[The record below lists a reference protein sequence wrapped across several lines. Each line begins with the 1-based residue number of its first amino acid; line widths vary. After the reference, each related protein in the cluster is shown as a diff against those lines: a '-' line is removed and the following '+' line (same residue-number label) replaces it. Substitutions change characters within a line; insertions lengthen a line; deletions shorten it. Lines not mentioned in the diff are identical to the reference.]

1 MVPEAKS
8 TQVETTCER
17 EFATPSLFGC
27 NFYGGLSH
35 FHARASFGFFQ
46 LQASESVNTSLTE
59 PLHLLALASPHLH
72 APLASIPTIS
82 SMSELEARQNDEI
95 ESLRS
100 IYGDIF
106 VDLTPTFKVWSKTA
120 SPHFQI
126 ALLSHENPERPV
138 VSLTLDICFTPTYPR
153 LPPIIKVLDAKNL
166 LKARLAKIDAK
177 IAALLSEYAGEEL
190 CFTVIMDVKEM
201 LDDFQQTT
209 EQVLSLEEERAQ
221 RLRKERQQLEKTE
234 QEALRKEQL
243 AKKRITLEASEQIMQ
258 LRNDYGDLRSGGVQ
272 NIELS
277 LDLPETLLLPPASSD
292 QVFVFDNVLWGE
304 GQSIRFQFRVVQ
316 GFIRSHTRELL
327 LEVSD
332 QYIVKPYLPP
342 AVQARLDER
351 KIDVSY
357 LLTVIELDDPLWL
370 TSDGKAEIRRLE
382 LELEQTMTIASESIL
397 NVCGFQIDQ
406 LEQTPSRWTIR
417 ILTDFGLA
425 LQSMEDVLLTAEFVN
440 WGLARS
446 WLIQLVPAIE
456 HLHNSGLTHQ
466 LICPASVLLAEN
478 DQTQTKTL
486 KLCHPA
492 YGAKILQMV
501 HRSDNYLSK
510 YIPSAWMD
518 PDPSGGLIKSDV
530 WQLGVLFMRMM
541 LGYNIATEFHTPED
555 FLANFKPESYPGVEE
570 YAERVYD
577 LLSKMLQPKSS
588 KRISLLELNA
598 VKFFRAGIDLNIQ
611 MLQSYDSGI
620 QSRRNVP
627 ERSIRQIQA
636 DPIGS
641 SRYQTSVLNAARNLG
656 VSQVSRRRYSNT
668 NANSSP
674 FVGNNEPASSSN
686 VNGSRYVREFEE
698 VGKLGKGGFGEVV
711 KARNRME
718 GTFYAIKKIKHRSD
732 KLETLLSEV
741 LSLAR
746 LNHQYI
752 VRYYGCWVEEI
763 SESHDQSALADSEE
777 SSDDEEFESPVN
789 IRSSSF
795 LQSRDSFQIDY
806 FTNSMNP
813 LLEYDDS
820 DFDDRIVFAHSENE
834 GDDSTSDDSDG
845 ESDSES
851 SSEPSEDESQETQE
865 MTSTMSGGSS
875 DDSSNRSDA
884 QKSAVGK
891 SLLYIQMEF
900 CENNTLLDLIEKGLP
915 DNSSEYWRLFRQVVE
930 AVSYIHSSGFIH
942 RDLKPTNIFIDKS
955 NNVKVGDFG
964 LAKNSQFSSAILKN
978 NQVAPGNKDLSTL
991 VGTFFYTAKEVA
1003 TGEYDE
1009 KIDMYSLGIIFFEM
1023 CYQLGTGMERVMI
1036 LNDLRLVDVK
1046 FPNDFDPRKLNE
1058 RKIIRQLLTH
1068 DPHERPGA
1076 SELLQ
1081 SGLIPVEH
1089 QDVIIKEA
1097 LKSLADPASPW
1108 QQQVRDALFKQPY
1121 LLARDLMFDNA
1132 GKSSH
1137 SAIIDNTSADYL
1149 ILSQTLNAL
1158 GHIFENHGAIR
1169 DFDGSSLIPKLQT
1182 QSKEQVY
1189 EVLDRSGSVLTLNYD
1204 LVLPIARFLSRNTFQ
1219 VSKLHRHEFV
1229 YRPNVRGIGRP
1240 DKYSA
1245 VAFDI
1250 MSHEKHSLKSDDAE
1264 CIKVVDEV
1272 LSSFPCFKTK
1282 NAQTF
1287 IMINHSDILN
1297 CVIDFAFGSSHTL
1310 SQSRRYELMGVL
1322 SQLGVERGSEDIKKY
1337 LRNDFKL
1344 QHTIVKDLIDLFN
1357 FTVEPEKARQ
1367 KLRKIMIDS
1376 PMLGK
1381 IDRALNEIED
1391 ILSLLQKLGVKSIVS
1406 FCPLSNY
1413 NAKYYEGN
1421 IMFQAIHRIDKN
1433 RKFSR
1438 FITGGRYDRLI
1449 DSLANDGLTKSR
1461 TPHAVGFQLT
1471 STLLFLLMKNSAK
1484 RTHFSATK
1492 QKSLRGWKKSR
1503 CDVLIT
1509 STQESIMNESGF
1521 KLLGELWDHDI
1532 SCDWLL
1538 STSQDDLN
1546 DKAMEDGCYWVIQ
1559 LKQQNVLR
1567 GRKTKKSTFKPIRVK
1582 SMTDNKDTDLD
1593 YDELLQFLSNEIAE
1607 RDLERNESNYGN
1619 SKKRDDANQTQQVH
1633 SRIGEPIFNLDIDQ
1647 RAIIV
1652 PNSAPRGR
1660 KNNKKEKWEL
1670 ENDSKLAGANLM
1682 KDLANAPIVTV
1693 DLGDSTLDM
1702 ILTMSLLTPQEEWL
1716 KKLFFTDHKLPR
1728 SYASAIYD
1736 TLNKEASRG
1745 VRWALLHSPKTD
1757 KTTIVDLQR

>member
-1 MVPEAKS
+1 
-8 TQVETTCER
+8 
-17 EFATPSLFGC
+17 
-27 NFYGGLSH
+27 
-35 FHARASFGFFQ
+35 
-46 LQASESVNTSLTE
+46 
-59 PLHLLALASPHLH
+59 
-72 APLASIPTIS
+72 
-82 SMSELEARQNDEI
+82 MSELEARQNDEI

-106 VDLTPTFKVWSKTA
+106 VDLTPTSKVWNKTA

-126 ALLSHENPERPV
+126 ALLSHENPDCPV
-138 VSLTLDICFTPTYPR
+138 VSLVLDICFTPTYPR

-177 IAALLSEYAGEEL
+177 IAALLNEYAGEEL

-209 EQVLSLEEERAQ
+209 EKVLSLEEERAQ
-221 RLRKERQQLEKTE
+221 RLEKERQKLEQTE

-258 LRNDYGDLRSGGVQ
+258 LRDDYGDLRSGSTQ

-277 LDLPETLLLPPASSD
+277 VELPESLLLPAVSAG
-292 QVFVFDNVLWGE
+292 QIFVFDNVLWGE

-316 GFIRSHTRELL
+316 GFIRSHSHELL

-357 LLTVIELDDPLWL
+357 LLTVIQLDDPLWL

-382 LELEQTMTIASESIL
+382 NELEMTMALASDSIL
-397 NVCGFQIDQ
+397 KVCGFQIDQ
-406 LEQTPSRWTIR
+406 LEHLPSRWTIR

-425 LQSMEDVLLTAEFVN
+425 LQSIEDVLLTAEFVN
-440 WGLARS
+440 WGIARA
-446 WLIQLVPAIE
+446 WLLQLVPALE

-466 LICPASVLLAEN
+466 LICPASVLLVEN
-478 DQTQTKTL
+478 DNNQSKSL
-486 KLCHPA
+486 KLCHPS
-492 YGAKILQMV
+492 YGAKILLMV
-501 HRSDNYLSK
+501 HRSKNYLSK
-510 YIPSAWMD
+510 YIPSTWMD
-518 PDPSGGLIKSDV
+518 PDPSGGPIKTDV
-530 WQLGVLFMRMM
+530 WQLGVLFMRVM
-541 LGYNIATEFHTPED
+541 LGYNIALEFPTPED
-555 FLANFKPESYPGVEE
+555 FLTNFRPENYPGVEE
-570 YAERVYD
+570 YAERIYD
-577 LLSKMLQPKSS
+577 LLSKILQPKSS
-588 KRISLLELNA
+588 KRLSLLELNA
-598 VKFFRAGIDLNIQ
+598 VKFFRAGIDSNIQ
-611 MLQSYDSGI
+611 KQQAYDTTFRSH
-620 QSRRNVP
+620 RNAP
-627 ERSIRQIQA
+627 EKSVGRLKT

-656 VSQVSRRRYSNT
+656 VSQISHRRHSNT
-668 NANSSP
+668 NAAPST
-674 FVGNNEPASSSN
+674 FMGHQEAASASQ
-686 VNGSRYVREFEE
+686 GSRYVREFEE

-752 VRYYGCWVEEI
+752 VRYYGCWVEELP
-763 SESHDQSALADSEE
+763 ESHDQSALDDSEE

-820 DFDDRIVFAHSENE
+820 DFDDRIVFAHSDDESE
-834 GDDSTSDDSDG
+834 GSFCEDSSDESGSDSSCESSREG
-845 ESDSES
+845 ESQVVS
-851 SSEPSEDESQETQE
+851 STISG
-865 MTSTMSGGSS
+865 TSTESNSTPNAALKSS
-875 DDSSNRSDA
+875 
-884 QKSAVGK
+884 VGK
-891 SLLYIQMEF
+891 SMLYIQMEF

-915 DNSSEYWRLFRQVVE
+915 ENPSEYWRLFRQVLE

-942 RDLKPTNIFIDKS
+942 RDLKPTNIFIDKL

-1046 FPNDFDPRKLNE
+1046 FPNNFDPRRLKE
-1058 RKIIRQLLTH
+1058 RKLIRQLLSH
-1068 DPHERPGA
+1068 DPQQRPGA

-1137 SAIIDNTSADYL
+1137 SALLDNSTADYL

-1169 DFDGSSLIPKLQT
+1169 DFDGSSLIPKLHT

-1204 LVLPIARFLSRNTFQ
+1204 LVLPIARFLSRTTFH
-1219 VSKLHRHEFV
+1219 VGKLHRHEFV

-1245 VAFDI
+1245 VAFDV
-1250 MSHEKHSLKSDDAE
+1250 MSHNETSLKSDDAE
-1264 CIKVVDEV
+1264 CIKVVDEI

-1287 IMINHSDILN
+1287 IMVNHSDILN
-1297 CVIDFAFGSSHTL
+1297 CVIDFAFGGSHSL

-1381 IDRALNEIED
+1381 IDRALNEIKDVLD
-1391 ILSLLQKLGVKSIVS
+1391 ILQKLGVKSTVS

-1413 NAKYYEGN
+1413 NAKYYDGN

-1438 FITGGRYDRLI
+1438 FVTGGRYDRLI

-1471 STLLFLLMKNSAK
+1471 STLLFLLMKNTAK
-1484 RTHFSATK
+1484 RTHFSASK
-1492 QKSLRGWKKSR
+1492 QRSLRGWTKSR

-1509 STQESIMNESGF
+1509 STQESIMKESGF
-1521 KLLGELWDHDI
+1521 KLLGELWAHDI
-1532 SCDWLL
+1532 SCDWSL
-1538 STSQDDLN
+1538 SSSQDDLS
-1546 DKAMEDGCYWVIQ
+1546 DKAMADGCYWVIL
-1559 LKQQNVLR
+1559 LKQQNMAK
-1567 GRKTKKSTFKPIRVK
+1567 GRKTKKSTFKPVRVK
-1582 SMTDNKDTDLD
+1582 SIIDGKDIDLD
-1593 YDELLQFLSNEIAE
+1593 YNELLQYLTNEIAE
-1607 RDLERNESNYGN
+1607 RDSERNEPIHESN
-1619 SKKRDDANQTQQVH
+1619 KKRDNSDQMQHDH
-1633 SRIGEPIFNLDIDQ
+1633 SQIGEPIFNVDIDQ
-1647 RAIIV
+1647 RVIIV

-1660 KNNKKEKWEL
+1660 KNNKKDKWEL

-1682 KDLANAPIVTV
+1682 KGLANAPIVTV
-1693 DLGDSTLDM
+1693 DLGDHTLDM
-1702 ILTMSLLTPQEEWL
+1702 ILSMSLLTPLEEWL
-1716 KKLFFTDHKLPR
+1716 KKLFFADHNLPR

-1736 TLNKEASRG
+1736 ALNKEASRG

>member
-1 MVPEAKS
+1 
-8 TQVETTCER
+8 
-17 EFATPSLFGC
+17 
-27 NFYGGLSH
+27 
-35 FHARASFGFFQ
+35 
-46 LQASESVNTSLTE
+46 
-59 PLHLLALASPHLH
+59 
-72 APLASIPTIS
+72 
-82 SMSELEARQNDEI
+82 MSELEARQNDEI

-106 VDLTPTFKVWSKTA
+106 VDLTPTSKVWSKTA

-126 ALLSHENPERPV
+126 SLLSHENPDRPI
-138 VSLTLDICFTPTYPR
+138 VSLVLDICFTPTYPR
-153 LPPIIKVLDAKNL
+153 LPPIIKVLEAKNL
-166 LKARLAKIDAK
+166 LKARLAKIEAK
-177 IAALLSEYAGEEL
+177 ITALLVEYAGEEL

-209 EQVLSLEEERAQ
+209 EKVLSLEEEREQ
-221 RLRKERQQLEKTE
+221 RLKKERQKLEQTE

-243 AKKRITLEASEQIMQ
+243 AKKRITIEASEQIMQ
-258 LRNDYGDLRSGGVQ
+258 LRHDYGDLRSGSMQ

-277 LDLPETLLLPPASSD
+277 ADLPETLLLPPASSG
-292 QVFVFDNVLWGE
+292 QIFVFDNVLWGE
-304 GQSIRFQFRVVQ
+304 GQSVRFQFRVVQ

-327 LEVSD
+327 LEVGD

-342 AVQARLDER
+342 LVQARLDER

-357 LLTVIELDDPLWL
+357 LLTVIELNNPVWL
-370 TSDGKAEIRRLE
+370 TSDGKAEIRHLE
-382 LELEQTMTIASESIL
+382 LELELTMALASESIL
-397 NVCGFQIDQ
+397 KVCGFQIDQ
-406 LEQTPSRWTIR
+406 LEHSPSRWTIR

-425 LQSMEDVLLTAEFVN
+425 LQSVEDVLLTAEFVN

-446 WLIQLVPAIE
+446 WLLQLVPALE
-456 HLHNSGLTHQ
+456 YLHNTGLTHQ

-478 DQTQTKTL
+478 EQNQTKIL
-486 KLCHPA
+486 KLCHPS

-501 HRSDNYLSK
+501 NQSQEYVSK
-510 YIPSAWMD
+510 FIPSKWMD
-518 PDPSGGLIKSDV
+518 PDTSGGLIKTDV
-530 WQLGVLFMRMM
+530 WQLGVLFMRVM
-541 LGYNIATEFHTPED
+541 LGYNIAAEFATPDD
-555 FLANFKPESYPGVEE
+555 FLASFRPESYPGVEV
-570 YAERVYD
+570 YAERIYD

-598 VKFFRAGIDLNIQ
+598 VKFFRAGIDLNIL
-611 MLQSYDSGI
+611 MLQTYEAEI
-620 QSRRNVP
+620 HSRKNPP
-627 ERSIRQIQA
+627 EKSVGRVHA

-668 NANSSP
+668 NAAANP
-674 FVGNNEPASSSN
+674 FMGNHELVSSSHA
-686 VNGSRYVREFEE
+686 NGSRYVREFEE

-763 SESHDQSALADSEE
+763 PESQDQSALDDSGE
-777 SSDDEEFESPVN
+777 SSEDDEFESPVN

-834 GDDSTSDDSDG
+834 SGDSTSDESDA
-845 ESDSES
+845 SDSES
-851 SSEPSEDESQETQE
+851 SSVSSEDESQET
-865 MTSTMSGGSS
+865 TTMSGSSTDGGS
-875 DDSSNRSDA
+875 A
-884 QKSAVGK
+884 PVAPLKSAVGK
-891 SLLYIQMEF
+891 SMLYIQMEF

-915 DNSSEYWRLFRQVVE
+915 DNSSEYWRLFRQVLE

-978 NQVAPGNKDLSTL
+978 NQVAPGNRDLSTL

-1036 LNDLRLVDVK
+1036 LNDMRLVDVK
-1046 FPNDFDPRKLNE
+1046 FPNDFDSRKYKE

-1068 DPHERPGA
+1068 DPHQRPGA

-1137 SAIIDNTSADYL
+1137 SAILDNSSADYL

-1189 EVLDRSGSVLTLNYD
+1189 ELLDRSGSVLTLNYD
-1204 LVLPIARFLSRNTFQ
+1204 LVLPIARFLSRTTFQ

-1245 VAFDI
+1245 VAFDV
-1250 MSHEKHSLKSDDAE
+1250 MSHDGKSLKSDDAE

-1282 NAQTF
+1282 NAQTY

-1297 CVIDFAFGSSHTL
+1297 CVIDFAFGNSHTL
-1310 SQSRRYELMGVL
+1310 TQSRRYELMGVL
-1322 SQLGVERGSEDIKKY
+1322 SQLGVERGCEDIKKY

-1344 QHTIVKDLIDLFN
+1344 QHTIVKDIIDLFN

-1391 ILSLLQKLGVKSIVS
+1391 ILDLLQKLGVKSTVS

-1449 DSLANDGLTKSR
+1449 DSLSNDGLTKSR

-1471 STLLFLLMKNSAK
+1471 STLLFLLMKNSGK
-1484 RTHFSATK
+1484 RTNFAEAK
-1492 QKSLRGWKKSR
+1492 QKSLQGWKKSR

-1509 STQESIMNESGF
+1509 SSQELILKDSGF
-1521 KLLGELWDHDI
+1521 KLLGDLWAHDI
-1532 SCDWLL
+1532 SCDWFL
-1538 STSQDDLN
+1538 SLSQEDLN
-1546 DKAMEDGCYWVIQ
+1546 DKAIADGCYWVVQ
-1559 LKQQNVLR
+1559 LKQQNMVR
-1567 GRKTKKSTFKPIRVK
+1567 GRKTKKSTFKPVRVK
-1582 SMTDNKDTDLD
+1582 SMIDNKDTDLD
-1593 YDELLQFLSNEIAE
+1593 YNELLPFLSNEIAE
-1607 RDLERNESNYGN
+1607 RDSERYESSIENN
-1619 SKKRDDANQTQQVH
+1619 KKRDDSTHSQQDH
-1633 SRIGEPIFNLDIDQ
+1633 TRIGEPIFNLDIDQ
-1647 RAIIV
+1647 RVIIV

-1682 KDLANAPIVTV
+1682 KSMANAPIVTI

-1702 ILTMSLLTPQEEWL
+1702 ILTMSLLTSQEEWL

-1736 TLNKEASRG
+1736 ALNKEASRG

>member
-1 MVPEAKS
+1 
-8 TQVETTCER
+8 
-17 EFATPSLFGC
+17 
-27 NFYGGLSH
+27 
-35 FHARASFGFFQ
+35 
-46 LQASESVNTSLTE
+46 
-59 PLHLLALASPHLH
+59 
-72 APLASIPTIS
+72 
-82 SMSELEARQNDEI
+82 MSDLEARQNDEI
-95 ESLRS
+95 ESIRS

-106 VDLTPTFKVWSKTA
+106 VDVTPTSKVWSKTA

-126 ALLSHENPERPV
+126 ALESHENPERPI
-138 VSLTLDICFTPTYPR
+138 VSLLLDVCFTPTYPS
-153 LPPIIKVLDAKNL
+153 LSPIIKILEPKNI
-166 LKARLAKIDAK
+166 LKARLAKIEEK
-177 IAALLSEYAGEEL
+177 ISSLLVEYAGEEL

-209 EQVLSLEEERAQ
+209 EEVLSLEEERAQ
-221 RLRKERQQLEKTE
+221 RLRKERQMLEQTE
-234 QEALRKEQL
+234 KEALRKEQL
-243 AKKRITLEASEQIMQ
+243 AKQRINIEASEQIMQ
-258 LRNDYGDLRSGGVQ
+258 LRHDYGDLRSGSTQSVA
-272 NIELS
+272 LS
-277 LDLPETLLLPPASSD
+277 VDLPDSLLLPPVSIGEM
-292 QVFVFDNVLWGE
+292 FVFDNVLWGE
-304 GQSIRFQFRVVQ
+304 GQNVRFKFRAVQ
-316 GFIRSHTRELL
+316 GFIRSHTRDLL
-327 LEVSD
+327 LEISD
-332 QYIVKPYLPP
+332 QYIVKPYLSPS
-342 AVQARLDER
+342 VQARLDDR

-357 LLTVIELDDPLWL
+357 LLTVIELDDTLWL
-370 TSDGKAEIRRLE
+370 TSAGKAEIRHLE
-382 LELEQTMTIASESIL
+382 LELELTMALASEAIL
-397 NVCGFQIDQ
+397 KVRGFQIDQ
-406 LEQTPSRWTIR
+406 LEKSSNCWTIR
-417 ILTDFGLA
+417 ILTDLGLA
-425 LQSMEDVLLTAEFVN
+425 LQSVEDILLTAEFVN

-446 WLIQLVPAIE
+446 WLIQLVPALE
-456 HLHNSGLTHQ
+456 HLHNIGLTHQ
-466 LICPASVLLAEN
+466 LICPASVFLVEN
-478 DQTQTKTL
+478 DLNKTRSL
-486 KLCHPA
+486 KLCHPS
-492 YGAKILQMV
+492 YGAKILLMA
-501 HRSDNYLSK
+501 HHSKTYLCK
-510 YIPSAWMD
+510 FIPYLWMD
-518 PDPSGGLIKSDV
+518 PDPTGGLIKTDV
-530 WQLGVLFMRMM
+530 WQLGVLFMRVM
-541 LGYNIATEFHTPED
+541 LGYDIAAEFPTPDD
-555 FLANFKPESYPGVEE
+555 FLTKFRPESYPGVEE

-588 KRISLLELNA
+588 KRLSLLELNA
-598 VKFFRAGIDLNIQ
+598 VKFFRAGIDSNFLP
-611 MLQSYDSGI
+611 LHTFEPEAPP
-620 QSRRNVP
+620 RRNIP
-627 ERSIRQIQA
+627 EKSISRVHA

-641 SRYQTSVLNAARNLG
+641 SRYQTSLLNAARNLG

-668 NANSSP
+668 TTPAISFSGTHEPNSALHL
-674 FVGNNEPASSSN
+674 NE
-686 VNGSRYVREFEE
+686 SRYVREFEE

-763 SESHDQSALADSEE
+763 PENQSQNALQDSEE
-777 SSDDEEFESPVN
+777 SSEEEEEFESPVN

-806 FTNSMNP
+806 FSNSMNH

-820 DFDDRIVFAHSENE
+820 DFDDRIVFAHSDDE
-834 GDDSTSDDSDG
+834 GK
-845 ESDSES
+845 ES
-851 SSEPSEDESQETQE
+851 SGDENSTGCSSHSSYETSEEESQETE
-865 MTSTMSGGSS
+865 ELSSSMSGSS
-875 DDSSNRSDA
+875 TEISAPGVSHKSS
-884 QKSAVGK
+884 VGK
-891 SLLYIQMEF
+891 STLYIQMEF
-900 CENNTLLDLIEKGLP
+900 CENNTLLNLIEKGLP
-915 DNSSEYWRLFRQVVE
+915 DNSGEYWRLFRQILE

-964 LAKNSQFSSAILKN
+964 LAKNSQFPSAILKN
-978 NQVAPGNKDLSTL
+978 NQVASGNKDLSTL

-1023 CYQLGTGMERVMI
+1023 CYQLGTGMERAMI

-1046 FPNDFDPRKLNE
+1046 FPNDFSPSKLTE

-1068 DPHERPGA
+1068 DPSERPGA

-1121 LLARDLMFDNA
+1121 LLARDLMFDNS
-1132 GKSSH
+1132 GKNSH
-1137 SAIIDNTSADYL
+1137 SAILGNTSADYL
-1149 ILSQTLNAL
+1149 LLSQTLNAL
-1158 GHIFENHGAIR
+1158 GHIFEKHGAIR
-1169 DFDGSSLIPKLQT
+1169 DFDGSSLIPKLHT
-1182 QSKEQVY
+1182 QSKEQLY
-1189 EVLDRSGSVLTLNYD
+1189 ELLDRSGSVLTLNYD
-1204 LVLPIARFLSRNTFQ
+1204 LVLPIARYLSRNTFH

-1229 YRPNVRGIGRP
+1229 YRPNVRGVGGP

-1250 MSHEKHSLKSDDAE
+1250 MSHDCKSLKSDDAE

-1272 LSSFPCFKTK
+1272 LNSFPCFNTK
-1282 NAQTF
+1282 NAQTY
-1287 IMINHSDILN
+1287 IMINHSDILHS
-1297 CVIDFAFGSSHTL
+1297 VIDYVFGSSDAL
-1310 SQSRRYELMGVL
+1310 SQSRKYELMGVL

-1376 PMLGK
+1376 PLLGK
-1381 IDRALNEIED
+1381 IDRALNEIENVLD
-1391 ILSLLQKLGVKSIVS
+1391 LLQIFGVKSTLY

-1413 NAKYYEGN
+1413 NAKYYEGD

-1449 DSLANDGLTKSR
+1449 DSLSNDGLTKSR

-1484 RTHFSATK
+1484 RTHFTATK
-1492 QKSLRGWKKSR
+1492 RENLRGWKKSR
-1503 CDVLIT
+1503 CDALIT
-1509 STQESIMNESGF
+1509 SSQESIMKESGF
-1521 KLLGELWDHDI
+1521 KLLGDLWGHGI

-1538 STSQDDLN
+1538 SSSQEDTN
-1546 DKAMEDGCYWVIQ
+1546 DKAIEDGCFWVVQ
-1559 LKQQNVLR
+1559 LKQQNIVK
-1567 GRKTKKSTFKPIRVK
+1567 GRRIRKSTFKPIRVK

-1607 RDLERNESNYGN
+1607 RNSDINETRNEN
-1619 SKKRDDANQTQQVH
+1619 SKKRDDSLQTQQDH
-1633 SRIGEPIFNLDIDQ
+1633 SRIGEPIFNIDIDQ
-1647 RAIIV
+1647 RVIIV

-1682 KDLANAPIVTV
+1682 KSISNAPIIPV

-1702 ILTMSLLTPQEEWL
+1702 ILTMSILTPQEEWL
-1716 KKLFFTDHKLPR
+1716 KKLFFADHKLPR

-1736 TLNKEASRG
+1736 ALNKEASRG

-1757 KTTIVDLQR
+1757 KTSIVDLQR